1 MGLFLD
7 ILSGRIFNFRNAK
20 GSDINAGVSDL
31 LIVTPKA
38 LIGSEVFCN
47 TSIPLVFTSP
57 LSTKATTFTAS
68 TYQVVIPNNGFLFPN
83 RGSKIKI
90 QVFANV
96 IADAGSTG
104 ELCIWDTNANIAVAN
119 TNFSFTNT
127 VWAIASSPIFLLDAG
142 KVYTLAIRKKTGTNM
157 LGVQLRSAT
166 MTIQIPAL

>member
-57 LSTKATTFTAS
+57 LSTKTTTFTSS

-83 RGSKIKI
+83 RGSKIKL

-96 IADAGSTG
+96 IADVGSTG
-104 ELCIWDTNANIAVAN
+104 ELCIWDANANIAVAN

-127 VWAIASSPIFLLDAG
+127 SWTIVSSNIFLLDAG

-166 MTIQIPAL
+166 MTLQIPIQ